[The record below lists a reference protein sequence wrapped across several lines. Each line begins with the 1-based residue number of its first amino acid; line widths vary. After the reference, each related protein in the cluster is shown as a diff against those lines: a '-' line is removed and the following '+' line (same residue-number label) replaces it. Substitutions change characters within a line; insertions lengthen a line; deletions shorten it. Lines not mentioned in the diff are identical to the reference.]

1 MPWRIRK
8 RKGKR
13 GRPCIEPVLHSLP
26 RFNEIVS
33 KPIKNKKPVL
43 ITYAEY
49 EALRLVDYE
58 DMSCEEAAKKM
69 HISRGSFWRL
79 LSSARKKLATLIVE
93 SRSLRILKED
103 IIEE

>member
-1 MPWRIRK
+1 MPWRIRR
-8 RKGKR
+8 RKCKK
-13 GRPCIEPVLHSLP
+13 GRPCVEPVLHSLP
-26 RFNEIVS
+26 KFNEIAP

-69 HISRGSFWRL
+69 HIFRGSFWRL
-79 LSSARKKLATLIVE
+79 LSSARKKLATSIVE